1 MPTDFKSDLFIN
13 YDAEAIPKS
22 YDLEEPDFKAKN
34 VATDFS
40 NKARCKILHSFL
52 KQGKNSLIKVAT
64 RAMINRTSNGTQAAS
79 DDVFDENG
87 KRHNGIES
95 KSGPLLSGMA
105 YCISSCC
112 MILLNKV
119 VLSGYNFHAGIS
131 LMLYQNF
138 ISVAIVITLVFFGVV
153 TTERLTW
160 KLIRVW
166 VPVNFIFVCMLVTG
180 MYSLKYINVAMVTI
194 LKNMTNIL
202 TAIGETYFFRKRQ
215 NEKVWAALFLMV
227 VSALCGGITDLTFHA
242 VGYMWQFM
250 NCIFTASYSLI
261 LRWKMDTARQLT
273 QSGSLNEVS
282 MVLLN
287 NLLSLPFAIFLIILF
302 NEWEY
307 VYKADVIRMPIFWVV
322 ATASGLL
329 GLAISFTSMWFL
341 KQTGPTTY
349 SLVGSLNKIPI
360 SIAGILLFRVPTSVP
375 NLFSIVFG
383 LFAGI
388 FFAKAKM
395 S

>member
-1 MPTDFKSDLFIN
+1 MPTGFKSDSFIN
-13 YDAEAIPKS
+13 YGTGAISKN
-22 YDLEEPDFKAKN
+22 YDVEEPDFKAKN

-40 NKARCKILHSFL
+40 NKALYKILHSFL
-52 KQGKNSLIKVAT
+52 KHGNNTLITVAT
-64 RAMINRTSNGTQAAS
+64 RAMIDRTYNGTQAAS
-79 DDVFDENG
+79 DNVFDENG
-87 KRHNGIES
+87 KQHNGIGS
-95 KSGPLLSGMA
+95 KSGPLLSGIA

-119 VLSGYNFHAGIS
+119 VLSSYDFHAGIS

-138 ISVAIVITLVFFGVV
+138 ISVTIVITLGFFGVV

-166 VPVNFIFVCMLVTG
+166 VPVNLIFVCMLVTG
-180 MYSLKYINVAMVTI
+180 MYSLQYINVAMVTV

-202 TAIGETYFFRKRQ
+202 TAVGETYFFRKHQ
-215 NEKVWAALFLMV
+215 NEKVWAALFLMI

-242 VGYMWQFM
+242 VGYTWQFM

-261 LRWKMDTARQLT
+261 LRWKMDTAKQLT

-287 NLLSLPFAIFLIILF
+287 NSLSLPFAVFLIILF

-341 KQTGPTTY
+341 KQTGPTIY
-349 SLVGSLNKIPI
+349 RSSCWNFLCKGKNVM
-360 SIAGILLFRVPTSVP
+360 IAIE
-375 NLFSIVFG
+375 
-383 LFAGI
+383 
-388 FFAKAKM
+388 
-395 S
+395 